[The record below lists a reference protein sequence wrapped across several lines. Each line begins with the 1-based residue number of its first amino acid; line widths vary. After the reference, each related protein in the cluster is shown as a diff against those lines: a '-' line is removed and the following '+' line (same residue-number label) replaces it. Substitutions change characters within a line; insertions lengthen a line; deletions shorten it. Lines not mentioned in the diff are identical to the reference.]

1 MRVRTRSVWMAVM
14 VLVCALGVAATVV
27 ASDALTVSV
36 TPKRGVYGTE
46 VTVQPGIAGT
56 VTVGD
61 KIELYTLDANDAWV
75 KYGEGQLVEAN
86 EETGAAPVIE
96 PFYLHLDESLTY
108 PAVLRATYIPKV
120 GAPYNSEPFTLRIIK
135 NTRTR
140 VRISAPAAVKRGANF
155 TTLFEV
161 TPNSGTGRVRVTIRK
176 AAGPGPAFTRTVT
189 LTTDQEGGTEYTTKL
204 PTAGRYTVSA
214 KFLGSSFGAPSPT
227 ATRLVTVR

>member
-14 VLVCALGVAATVV
+14 VLVCALGAAATVV
-27 ASDALTVSV
+27 AADALTVSV

-46 VTVQPGIAGT
+46 VTVQPSIAGT

-61 KIELYTLDANDAWV
+61 KIELYALDADDAWV

-96 PFYLHLDESLTY
+96 PFFLHLDESLTY

-120 GAPYNSEPFTLRIIK
+120 GTPYNSEPFRLHIVK
-135 NTRTR
+135 NNRTR
-140 VRISAPAAVKRGANF
+140 VNISAPASVKRGASF

-161 TPNSGTGRVRVTIRK
+161 LPNSGVGRVRVTIK
-176 AAGPGPAFTRTVT
+176 KVAGPGPAFNRT
-189 LTTDQEGGTEYTTKL
+189 LTLATDEEGGAEHTTKL
-204 PTAGRYTVSA
+204 SSAGRYSVTA
-214 KFLGSSFGAPSPT
+214 KFLGNTFGAPSAT
-227 ATRLVTVR
+227 ATRVITVR